1 MEARMNNFTYFNPT
15 RLLFGRGSIEK
26 LGRYVPATARVLLT
40 YGGGSILRNGVRDRV
55 RTALGERAVLE
66 FGGIEPNPDFATLMK
81 AVQVVREEKVD
92 FLLAVGGGSVLD
104 GTKFIAAAS
113 RWTEGDPW
121 KILQTHGAGVRE
133 AVPMGAVLTL
143 PATGSESNGTAVISR
158 RETDEKLAFAA
169 ECCYPVFSVLDPET
183 TFSLPRRQVQNG
195 IVDTFVHVMEQYAT
209 YPVNAPLQDRQSEA
223 ILATLVEEAEAI
235 LRDPPDYDARATF
248 VWCATQGLN
257 GLVACGVP
265 QDWATHMIG
274 HELTAFYGL
283 DHGQTLAVILPGVL
297 RHEVEKKRAKLAQYG
312 KRIFGVDGAEAAIE
326 ATEAFFRS
334 LGVKTR
340 LSEYGVNAEEA
351 AEKIARR
358 FRERNVRHGEHKA
371 IGPDEAAAI
380 VRLRA

>member
-1 MEARMNNFTYFNPT
+1 MNNFTYFNPT

-40 YGGGSILRNGVRDRV
+40 FGGGSILRNGVRDRV
-55 RTALGERAVLE
+55 RKALGERTVLE

-81 AVQVVREEKVD
+81 AVQVVREEKID

-104 GTKFIAAAS
+104 GTKFIAAAA

-169 ECCYPVFSVLDPET
+169 ECCYPTFSVLDPET

-380 VRLRA
+380 VRMRA